1 MATNGSAIS
10 AFAPP
15 RRRSRTLLSAFV
27 VVCVDCAWALWWV
40 IRASWR
46 EAEGKRKRPPGKARG
61 GQQVRVRPRGRS
73 RAVPQGV
80 AGVRG
85 PGASQFL
92 VGKLR
97 PPEGQQS

>member
-1 MATNGSAIS
+1 MGTNGSATS

-15 RRRSRTLLSAFV
+15 RRRGRALFSAFV

-40 IRASWR
+40 IRALGR
-46 EAEGKRKRPPGKARG
+46 QAEGNRKRPPRKARG

-73 RAVPQGV
+73 RAVPHCV
-80 AGVRG
+80 PGVRG
-85 PGASQFL
+85 PEASQFL

-97 PPEGQQS
+97 PREGQQS

>member
-1 MATNGSAIS
+1 MGTNGSATS

-15 RRRSRTLLSAFV
+15 RRRGRALFSAFV

-40 IRASWR
+40 IRALGR
-46 EAEGKRKRPPGKARG
+46 QAEGNRKRPPRKARG

-73 RAVPQGV
+73 RAVPHCV
-80 AGVRG
+80 PGVRG
-85 PGASQFL
+85 PEASQFL

-97 PPEGQQS
+97 PRERQQN